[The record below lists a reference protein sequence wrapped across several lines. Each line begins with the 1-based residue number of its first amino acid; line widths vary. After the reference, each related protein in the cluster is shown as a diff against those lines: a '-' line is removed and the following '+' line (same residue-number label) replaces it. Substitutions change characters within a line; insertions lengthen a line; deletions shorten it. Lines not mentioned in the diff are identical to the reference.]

1 MCCQFWNLT
10 AKSSLNPRQSS
21 VMWPGN
27 LVSIRQTG
35 ITRVYL
41 ETIIH
46 LVLLLLSLCYC
57 LDCFFVFLQ
66 SVLCVR
72 TFWTV
77 SIFVWF
83 FIIYS
88 TSWWFLF
95 IPSKKKFNNK
105 TMTCDHL
112 LTSSRASRQLH
123 VYKLS
128 FESCLVPWILSVSF
142 VINISLCL
150 IQPPLWHGLDKYLLE
165 WLL

>member
-57 LDCFFVFLQ
+57 LDCFLLSSSQTFVFVLFERFQ
-66 SVLCVR
+66 SSFGSLSYILR
-72 TFWTV
+72 PGGF
-77 SIFVWF
+77 
-83 FIIYS
+83 
-88 TSWWFLF
+88 FLF
-95 IPSKKKFNNK
+95 LRKKKFNNK
-105 TMTCDHL
+105 TITCKPIV
-112 LTSSRASRQLH
+112 TTCSSLPVRH
-123 VYKLS
+123 VSSTYYKLS
-128 FESCLVPWILSVSF
+128 ELSNLV
-142 VINISLCL
+142 
-150 IQPPLWHGLDKYLLE
+150 
-165 WLL
+165 